1 MLSRSGFAIAAVL
14 LTTATLKA
22 SNNFAFTG
30 TVNRSGDTSGAVQ
43 VADDF
48 IVTAPNGIN
57 VTQLGL
63 FIDGYDGFIVP
74 GPAESHKV
82 ALYNRATNTLVTSL
96 TISSANISTID
107 GPYLYSNP
115 GASNSIS
122 PYDRG
127 AYGYANIPTLFL
139 PNGFQGSIVAYT
151 LSDAGAYVDDYGEG
165 ASFNSGG
172 SLISFSHSN
181 LAVTTS
187 TSGDPTG
194 NSSTTARAGASFNFS
209 AAAPVPEPASL
220 VVLALGGIVFL
231 RRSR

>member
-1 MLSRSGFAIAAVL
+1 M
-14 LTTATLKA
+14 TATLNA
-22 SNNFAFTG
+22 ANNFAFTG

-63 FIDGYDGFIVP
+63 FIDGYDGFTVP
-74 GPAESHKV
+74 GPSESHKV
-82 ALYNRATNTLVTSL
+82 ALFNRATNTLVTSL
-96 TISSANISTID
+96 NISSANNSTID
-107 GPYLYSNP
+107 GPYAYANP
-115 GASNSIS
+115 GSSNSIS
-122 PYDRG
+122 PYTQG
-127 AYGYANIPTLFL
+127 AYGYVSIPTQFL

-151 LSDAGAYVDDYGEG
+151 LSDSGAYIDDYGEG

-181 LAVTTS
+181 LAATTS

-194 NSSTTARAGASFNFS
+194 NSSATPRAGASFNFS